1 MAPDKYRGMTDHDL
15 LIHIA
20 TKSDGYG
27 DRLDELEDED
37 KVLHSRITRLNI
49 LAAMI
54 TALSGVVILIIKV
67 WE

>member
-1 MAPDKYRGMTDHDL
+1 MAADKYKGMTDHDL

-27 DRLDELEDED
+27 ERLDHLEIETGI
-37 KVLHSRITRLNI
+37 LHGRITRLNI
-49 LAAMI
+49 LAAML

-67 WE
+67 WS